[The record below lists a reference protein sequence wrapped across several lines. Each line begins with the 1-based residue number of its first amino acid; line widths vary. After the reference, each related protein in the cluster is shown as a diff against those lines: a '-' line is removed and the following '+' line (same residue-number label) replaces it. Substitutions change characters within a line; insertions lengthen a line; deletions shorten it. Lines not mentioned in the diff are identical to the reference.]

1 MGKERQIK
9 AAVCYETGR
18 PLVME
23 EVILEPPGKGEVTIR
38 VAATSICHSDLHMI
52 RGEHGPCQMPA
63 VAGHETCGWVE
74 EVGEGVTYVKHGDLV
89 IYTLETTS
97 CGYCYY
103 CLTGERDICENNKII
118 TRSPGRLRTKDGR
131 RIYQWYGTMAT
142 FAEYATGSENNLVK
156 IPSDTPVDRAALI
169 SCGVIAGYGAVVNRA
184 QVKPNK
190 SVVVFGAGGVGLNAV
205 QGALFVGAFPIIAID
220 INDKKLEIAK
230 KLGATYTINARNQD
244 VNKTVK
250 ELNYGRSPD
259 YVIVGVAG
267 IDILRQAFLMSA
279 KTGTTVVVGHGYGE
293 QMSAW
298 MPIEFCSGK
307 VLTGSA
313 MGAIRPRIEIPRLI
327 ELYRNGRW
335 KLDELISGH
344 YTFDKL
350 DEALADMAKG
360 DTIRNVIMF

>member
-1 MGKERQIK
+1 VGKERIVK
-9 AAVCYETGR
+9 AAVCYETGK

-23 EVILEPPGKGEVTIR
+23 EVVLEPPGKGEVTIR

-74 EVGEGVTYVKHGDLV
+74 EVGEGVTYVKPGELV

-97 CGYCYY
+97 CGHCYY
-103 CLTGERDICENNKII
+103 CTIGERDICENNKIT
-118 TRSPGRLRTKDGR
+118 TRSPSRLRTKDGQ
-131 RIYQWYGTMAT
+131 RIFQWYGTMAT

-190 SVVVFGAGGVGLNAV
+190 SVAVLGVGGVGLNAV

-220 INDKKLEIAK
+220 INDNKLDLAK
-230 KLGATYTINARNQD
+230 KLGATYTINALKED
-244 VNKTVK
+244 VNKRVR

-267 IDILRQAFLMSA
+267 IDILRQGFLMSA

-298 MPIEFCSGK
+298 MPIEFCSGRI
-307 VLTGSA
+307 LTGSA

-344 YTFDKL
+344 YSFDKL
-350 DEALADMAKG
+350 EEALADMAKG